1 MRVLITGGAG
11 FIGSHVAERL
21 LERGHEV
28 CVVDNLSTGRRR
40 NVPEGT
46 VFYEQDIRTGCPEV
60 FQELRPDALCHQ
72 VAQMDVRRTGVGDGH
87 SVSASRISR
96 RPLAARRFKSM
107 YEGEHTFM
115 DLARMMEGYGFRFE
129 RPVGWLSAPG
139 TGEILQ
145 MDALFVREG

>member
-1 MRVLITGGAG
+1 MRALITGGAG

-60 FQELRPDALCHQ
+60 FQELRPDALFHQ
-72 VAQMDVRRTGVGDGH
+72 AAQMDVRR
-87 SVSASRISR
+87 S
-96 RPLAARRFKSM
+96 
-107 YEGEHTFM
+107 
-115 DLARMMEGYGFRFE
+115 
-129 RPVGWLSAPG
+129 
-139 TGEILQ
+139 
-145 MDALFVREG
+145 VREPNFDADVNVLGNVRLLCPRSKGVHLINVTSSSVCAG